1 MKLLYKLSLL
11 LFVIFFSIKI
21 SFGQENISNDT
32 IQKFKV
38 VSAGPQ
44 YKRSGWHNLFWGKNY
59 RKEWSTPVKLPV
71 FLLDSVMGGL
81 TATELGGGHQTKSLH
96 LKTKDGKDYTL
107 RSVDKRLGKVLPEIV
122 KGTFLEDIAN
132 DEVSMSNP
140 YGAVTVPVMAQS
152 AGIYHTTPEF
162 FYLPRQQALDTFNLP
177 LADNVYLFEQRL
189 KGDWSNADNL
199 GNFKNFFNTEDVIQ
213 KMEDESKNRAD
224 QITFLKDRLFDM
236 FIGDW
241 DRHEDQW
248 QWGETKKDS
257 QHIFVPVPQ
266 DRDQA
271 YSTHHGVLLNLLIS
285 ASGLNYMQKF
295 TGKIKN
301 IIAWNFEERGLD
313 RFFLNELNKND
324 WDSIAKNL
332 QQSLADSVI
341 EKAVQQFPPEI
352 FAIRGNKIIK
362 DLKSRRDKILDYG
375 MKYYL
380 FLTKEVEIVG
390 TKGTDYFDVN
400 RLNDSATSVNVYNI
414 TKEGIKENVPY
425 YSRTFLANETKEIR
439 LFGLSGNDVYTTE
452 GDANNKIKIRIIG
465 GYDKDS
471 IITNTARTYVYDG
484 QDDYVSHTEKIRR
497 FISGDSAIHKYEYKD
512 YVNDKNGIKQTFFYS
527 DADRF
532 YVGLGYDWQ
541 HFHWRKN
548 PFVFKQDVSVHYSI
562 SQKAFSYTYS
572 AIFPN
577 TIGKWNLSLL
587 ANYDA
592 IRWTNFYGLGN
603 NSILTT
609 KNKNY
614 NRMRTR
620 EAIGIIGLNKKF
632 GNSFFEINGF
642 YQSVKI
648 VNDNE
653 RYVSKNIAPFDSEIF
668 STKNFAGG
676 AAKYTFS
683 KLNDPIIPTFGITF
697 GANVSYTQNVQLTS
711 QSFWKYGGKL
721 QLYVPLFSKFS
732 LAIWNGIETVDGNP
746 EFYQYPEIGGG
757 QDLRGFIKQR
767 FYGKTAFYNSNELRF
782 ISKVRTYIFNGK
794 AGLLAFVDDGR
805 VWMPGEESNTLHVGY
820 GGGIVLAP
828 FNKIFADIT
837 YGFSGED
844 HLLQFRFNFNL

>member
-213 KMEDESKNRAD
+213 KMEDESENRAD

-653 RYVSKNIAPFDSEIF
+653 RYVSKNIAPFDPEIF